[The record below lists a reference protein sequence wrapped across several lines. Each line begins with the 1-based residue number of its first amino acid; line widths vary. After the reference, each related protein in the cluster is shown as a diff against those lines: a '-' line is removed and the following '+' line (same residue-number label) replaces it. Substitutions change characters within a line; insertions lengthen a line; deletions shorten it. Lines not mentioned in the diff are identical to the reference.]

1 MAGRERPTGREGKM
15 RGMAA
20 IGIVSAGVVAAAS
33 PAGALTYAYALVEA
47 EVGRGGEVMDGNWGF
62 ANCKGRTHSFQSDEI
77 ILEIACNDA
86 PSLATVV
93 TVDLPERTGVK
104 AVTVWRVWNGP

>member
-1 MAGRERPTGREGKM
+1 M

-20 IGIVSAGVVAAAS
+20 TGIVSFAVMAGSS
-33 PAGALTYAYALVEA
+33 PAAALTYAYALVEV
-47 EVGRGGEVMDGNWGF
+47 EPGRGGQVMDGNWGF
-62 ANCKGRTHSFQSDEI
+62 ANCKGRTHSFRSDEI

-93 TVDLPERTGVK
+93 TVDLPERAGVRV
-104 AVTVWRVWNGP
+104 VTVWRVWNAP